1 MKFAFN
7 VAKSACGKKPVTLIA
22 DCMLSKLD
30 KQKKNEGDYQSLPG
44 KDMTVFLLRRKFCQI
59 C

>member
-30 KQKKNEGDYQSLPG
+30 KQKKMKVITNP
-44 KDMTVFLLRRKFCQI
+44 CQEKI
-59 C
+59 